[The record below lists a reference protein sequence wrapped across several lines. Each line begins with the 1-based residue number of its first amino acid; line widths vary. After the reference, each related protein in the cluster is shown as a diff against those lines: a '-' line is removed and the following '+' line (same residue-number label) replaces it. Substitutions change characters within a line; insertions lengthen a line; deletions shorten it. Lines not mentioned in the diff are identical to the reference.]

1 MGKMPTSKM
10 PCCLGQ
16 TLSDLLEHA
25 KVVRRHAAHI
35 RADAAELSRL
45 SDRLQVR
52 EGAVALDRQAA
63 VLEVRAA
70 QQIAGLSRS

>member
-1 MGKMPTSKM
+1 MPTSKM

-25 KVVRRHAAHI
+25 KAVRQRAARI
-35 RADAAELSRL
+35 REEATELNL
-45 SDRLQVR
+45 MSDRLQAR
-52 EGAVALDRQAA
+52 EGAMALDRQAA

-70 QQIAGLSRS
+70 QQIAALSRS

>member
-1 MGKMPTSKM
+1 M

-25 KVVRRHAAHI
+25 KAVRQRVARI
-35 RADAAELSRL
+35 REVATELNLL
-45 SDRLQVR
+45 SDRLQAR
-52 EGAVALDRQAA
+52 EGAMALDRQAA

-70 QQIAGLSRS
+70 QQIAALSRS